1 METNAGNY
9 VLLFLLCQ
17 QDLLEVV
24 HCLHSPLNKYLSA
37 DHT

>member
-1 METNAGNY
+1 MERNVGNC

-24 HCLHSPLNKYLSA
+24 HCLHSPLSKYLFA